1 MQHSAD
7 AYANNAWIV
16 EASTVNA
23 DGSQTL
29 KLKNAATGRYITS
42 VGSYS
47 DREGSPVSV
56 GTSISKANVTLTY
69 VPKYKELRIMVGGK
83 SLFPLPSGQVN
94 AGATTSASSDA
105 PRVQGAGWK
114 AEAVKVITINCKD
127 DKGAVL
133 GKVLRSVPTSV
144 AELKAD
150 FEGAVDDYLAYCKEA
165 GIQPRK
171 SYTGTLNIRISPD
184 THSRIAALAS
194 KAGISI
200 NAYIRQTLDRQ
211 VLANA

>member
-1 MQHSAD
+1 MN
-7 AYANNAWIV
+7 YKGYI
-16 EASTVNA
+16 
-23 DGSQTL
+23 GS
-29 KLKNAATGRYITS
+29 I
-42 VGSYS
+42 
-47 DREGSPVSV
+47 EVS
-56 GTSISKANVTLTY
+56 
-69 VPKYKELRIMVGGK
+69 EE
-83 SLFPLPSGQVN
+83 
-94 AGATTSASSDA
+94 D
-105 PRVQGAGWK
+105 
-114 AEAVKVITINCKD
+114 NC
-127 DKGAVL
+127 L
-133 GKVLRSVPTSV
+133 YGKVLDLPSDTAITYEGETV

-184 THSRIAALAS
+184 THSRIAVLAN

>member
-1 MQHSAD
+1 M
-7 AYANNAWIV
+7 
-16 EASTVNA
+16 STMNYKGYI
-23 DGSQTL
+23 GS
-29 KLKNAATGRYITS
+29 I
-42 VGSYS
+42 
-47 DREGSPVSV
+47 EVSEED
-56 GTSISKANVTLTY
+56 NC
-69 VPKYKELRIMVGGK
+69 
-83 SLFPLPSGQVN
+83 LF
-94 AGATTSASSDA
+94 
-105 PRVQGAGWK
+105 
-114 AEAVKVITINCKD
+114 
-127 DKGAVL
+127 
-133 GKVLRSVPTSV
+133 GKVLDLPSDTAITYEGETV

-184 THSRIAALAS
+184 THSRIAALAN

>member
-1 MQHSAD
+1 M
-7 AYANNAWIV
+7 
-16 EASTVNA
+16 STMNYKGYI
-23 DGSQTL
+23 GS
-29 KLKNAATGRYITS
+29 I
-42 VGSYS
+42 
-47 DREGSPVSV
+47 EVS
-56 GTSISKANVTLTY
+56 
-69 VPKYKELRIMVGGK
+69 EE
-83 SLFPLPSGQVN
+83 
-94 AGATTSASSDA
+94 D
-105 PRVQGAGWK
+105 
-114 AEAVKVITINCKD
+114 NC
-127 DKGAVL
+127 L
-133 GKVLRSVPTSV
+133 YGKVLDLPSDTAITYEGETV

-184 THSRIAALAS
+184 THSRIAVLAN